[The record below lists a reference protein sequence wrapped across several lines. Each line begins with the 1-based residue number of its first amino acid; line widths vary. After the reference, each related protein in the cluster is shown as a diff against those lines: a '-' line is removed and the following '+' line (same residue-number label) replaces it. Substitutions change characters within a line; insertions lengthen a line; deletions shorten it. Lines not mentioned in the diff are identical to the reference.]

1 MTVLKI
7 RGRRIDPVAAP
18 VLTLHHELKNKSIIA
33 KSKIKF

>member
-7 RGRRIDPVAAP
+7 RGRRIDPAAAP